1 MSAKRQIKK
10 IRDVITN
17 VDLFS
22 EPILFTFDGG
32 KTEYK
37 TFTGAIS
44 TLIYLGLIIGYG
56 MLKLINM
63 SSFVDAKVSKST
75 APDYFND
82 EFHYNTER
90 NPFAFGI
97 SEFQDSEPLNE
108 DYGSITVKYE
118 VWNAEYDK
126 IVELKMRPCS
136 FSDFGLDSN
145 LSA

>member
-1 MSAKRQIKK
+1 MSTKRQIKN

-82 EFHYNTER
+82 EFHYNTEL

-97 SEFQDSEPLNE
+97 SAFQDSEPLNE
-108 DYGSITVKYE
+108 DYG
-118 VWNAEYDK
+118 
-126 IVELKMRPCS
+126 
-136 FSDFGLDSN
+136 
-145 LSA
+145 